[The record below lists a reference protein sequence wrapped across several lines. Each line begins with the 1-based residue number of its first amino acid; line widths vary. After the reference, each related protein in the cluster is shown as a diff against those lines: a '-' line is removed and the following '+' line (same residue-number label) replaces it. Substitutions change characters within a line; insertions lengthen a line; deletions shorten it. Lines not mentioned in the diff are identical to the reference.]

1 MRRRRRG
8 ARRRAPLAASL
19 ALLGLGLLLSGCS
32 AEATT
37 EARASPTGQVAS
49 QLELQYG
56 TAKGQDLMLNA
67 CLPEGKQRAPA
78 VILIHGGG
86 FDSGSKDFGGM
97 TALCEELA
105 SSGVAAFSVDYR
117 LAPEFAFPS
126 QVNDVTDALEW
137 LRDPQQVMELNI
149 DPERIGLF
157 GSSAGAIIASSIGTN
172 GEGSLTEGDRVAAVV
187 ALSPAVDLTERGL
200 RLGNP
205 SKLAVGSILQYL
217 GCDDHTDCPNSRAAS
232 PLYSVDKN
240 DPPFYIAISKKEL
253 VPVQQAEAMA
263 VALTAVGV
271 PVTLDVKPG
280 ERHALE
286 LLDEATRASI
296 RQFLID
302 NLVNSSIQTD

>member
-1 MRRRRRG
+1 MKP
-8 ARRRAPLAASL
+8 ARTALRAASVGLL
-19 ALLGLGLLLSGCS
+19 AVGLLLSGCS
-32 AEATT
+32 ATPTT
-37 EARASPTGQVAS
+37 PDRSAPPGPVVVEYD
-49 QLELQYG
+49 LQYG

-67 CLPEGKQRAPA
+67 CLPEETSQRTPA

-105 SSGVAAFSVDYR
+105 GSGVAAFAVDYR
-117 LAPEFAFPS
+117 LAPKFAFPA

-137 LRDPQQVMELNI
+137 LRDPQQVREFNI
-149 DPERIGLF
+149 DPERIGLL

-172 GEGSLTEGDRVAAVV
+172 GSGNLTEGDRVAAVV
-187 ALSPAVDLTERGL
+187 ALSPAVDLTETGL
-200 RLGNP
+200 RLGRP
-205 SKLAVGSILQYL
+205 SRLAVGSILQYL
-217 GCDDHTDCPNSRAAS
+217 GCDDFTDCPNSRKAS
-232 PLYSVDKN
+232 PLYSVDKT

-253 VPVQQAEAMA
+253 VPVQQVEAMA
-263 VALTAVGV
+263 AALTDVGV

-286 LLDEATRASI
+286 LLDEVTRASI

-302 NLVNSSIQTD
+302 NLVTSSTRSD

>member
-1 MRRRRRG
+1 VKH
-8 ARRRAPLAASL
+8 ARTALRAASVGLL
-19 ALLGLGLLLSGCS
+19 AVGLLLSGCS
-32 AEATT
+32 AKPTT
-37 EARASPTGQVAS
+37 PDRAAPPGPVVV
-49 QLELQYG
+49 ENDLQYG
-56 TAKGQDLMLNA
+56 TARGQDLMLNA
-67 CLPEGKQRAPA
+67 CLPEDKPRRTPA

-105 SSGVAAFSVDYR
+105 GSGVAAFAVDYR
-117 LAPEFAFPS
+117 LAPKFAFPA

-137 LRDPQQVMELNI
+137 LRDPKQVREFNI
-149 DPERIGLF
+149 DPQRIGLL
-157 GSSAGAIIASSIGTN
+157 GSSAGAIIASSIGAN
-172 GEGSLTEGDRVAAVV
+172 GSGSLTEGDRVAAVV
-187 ALSPAVDLTERGL
+187 ALSPAVDLTETGL

-205 SKLAVGSILQYL
+205 SRLAVGSILQYL
-217 GCDDHTDCPNSRAAS
+217 GCDDFTDCSNSRTAS
-232 PLYSVDKN
+232 PLYSVDKT

-263 VALTAVGV
+263 GALTAAGV

-296 RQFLID
+296 RHFLID
-302 NLVNSSIQTD
+302 NLVNSSRQTD